1 MSKSLVFIT
10 GANSGVGLETARVFA
25 TAGYPVLA
33 ISRDISKIESLNL
46 PNLICKSVDVRN
58 ERSVSEVVAETQ
70 KQHGPIDL
78 LFANAGIALLGNP
91 VDQEPN
97 QWKEIIDT
105 NVMGVLNCVNCV
117 LKDMVKK
124 QSGTIAF
131 MGSVSGNRNYKDHAI
146 YGATKAFVSS
156 FAESLHNSVNQ
167 FGVRSL
173 IINAGIVE
181 TNLLDR
187 IKDKRAL
194 KSYATGKKW
203 IGGGLEPK
211 VIADLLLSSYEMP
224 KTINL
229 HELTVLPTKQNL

>member
-1 MSKSLVFIT
+1 M
-10 GANSGVGLETARVFA
+10 
-25 TAGYPVLA
+25 
-33 ISRDISKIESLNL
+33 
-46 PNLICKSVDVRN
+46 
-58 ERSVSEVVAETQ
+58 
-70 KQHGPIDL
+70 
-78 LFANAGIALLGNP
+78 
-91 VDQEPN
+91 DQEPN